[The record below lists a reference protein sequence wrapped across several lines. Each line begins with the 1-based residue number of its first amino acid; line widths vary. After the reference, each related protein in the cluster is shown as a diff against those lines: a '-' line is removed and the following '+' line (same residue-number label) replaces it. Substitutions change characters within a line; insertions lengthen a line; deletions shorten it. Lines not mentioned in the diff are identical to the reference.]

1 MKFNWKHLIQTS
13 IIISSLNGTA
23 SHSATLEISAV
34 VSPSACAT
42 SGTIMVAGEDCRT
55 TPSVWEAVIYEMG
68 LCTAHPF
75 GASKNG
81 VTFDASTCT
90 VTYTDTSPS
99 AVDIVDSIGGTLALT
114 GTSSMPGI
122 GTYGYPY
129 LVMGP
134 SFTVAGSFT
143 NSTVTHRSAANN
155 TVSTSA
161 ASNVSSTDNLNDF
174 NGRVQFCA
182 SGYLGAVVTA
192 GTMDGFVTDSS
203 LVRSE
208 STDVDG
214 SNYCSNQDR
223 LIAVMNLTTPF
234 SVTTKTYSVQFNF
247 LLTDFGVQFMDDDN
261 DGNDNEVEDSD
272 SIPSSFAS
280 APFSGYFTILNA
292 D

>member
-1 MKFNWKHLIQTS
+1 MD
-13 IIISSLNGTA
+13 
-23 SHSATLEISAV
+23 
-34 VSPSACAT
+34 
-42 SGTIMVAGEDCRT
+42 AGEDCRA

-75 GASKNG
+75 GASKDG

-90 VTYTDTSPS
+90 VTYTDTSPTT
-99 AVDIVDSIGGTLALT
+99 VDIVDSIGGTLALP
-114 GTSSMPGI
+114 GASSMPGI

-143 NSTVTHRSAANN
+143 NSTTGDTYRSAASN

-161 ASNVSSTDNLNDF
+161 AANVSSTDNLYDF
-174 NGRVQFCA
+174 NGTDANCA
-182 SGYLGAVVTA
+182 SGYLGAVVTG

-247 LLTDFGVQFMDDDN
+247 LLTDFGVQFI
-261 DGNDNEVEDSD
+261 DGAGND
-272 SIPSSFAS
+272 SIPDEFAS

>member
-1 MKFNWKHLIQTS
+1 LEEFDMKFNWKHLVHTS
-13 IIISSLNGTA
+13 IIISSLIGTA
-23 SHSATLEISAV
+23 SHSATLEESAL
-34 VSPSACAT
+34 VSPSVCAT
-42 SGTIMVAGEDCRT
+42 SGTIVDAGEDCRT
-55 TPSVWEAVIYEMG
+55 TPSVWEAIIYEMG

-75 GASKNG
+75 GTSKDG

-99 AVDIVDSIGGTLALT
+99 AVDIVDAIGGTLALT

-134 SFTVAGSFT
+134 SLTVAGSFT
-143 NSTVTHRSAANN
+143 NSGVTYRSAANN
-155 TVSTSA
+155 TVSTVA
-161 ASNVSSTDNLNDF
+161 ASNVSSTDYLYDF
-174 NGRVQFCA
+174 NGGDDDCA

-192 GTMDGFVTDSS
+192 GTMDGFITDSS

-214 SNYCSNQDR
+214 SDICNNKDR

-247 LLTDFGVQFMDDDN
+247 LLTDFGVQFI
-261 DGNDNEVEDSD
+261 DGTGND
-272 SIPSSFAS
+272 SIPDEFGS

>member
-1 MKFNWKHLIQTS
+1 MKFNWKHLVHTS
-13 IIISSLNGTA
+13 IIISSLTGTA
-23 SHSATLEISAV
+23 SHSATLELSAV
-34 VSPSACAT
+34 SSSACAT
-42 SGTIMVAGEDCRT
+42 SGTIMDAGEDCRA

-75 GASKNG
+75 GTSKDG

-99 AVDIVDSIGGTLALT
+99 AVDIVDSIGGTLALP
-114 GTSSMPGI
+114 GASSMPGI

-143 NSTVTHRSAANN
+143 NSTTGDTYRSAASN
-155 TVSTSA
+155 TVSTVA
-161 ASNVSSTDNLNDF
+161 ASNVSSTDNLYDF
-174 NGRVQFCA
+174 NATDANCA
-182 SGYLGAVVTA
+182 SGYLGAVVTG

-214 SNYCSNQDR
+214 SNYCSNKDR

-247 LLTDFGVQFMDDDN
+247 LLTDFGVQFI
-261 DGNDNEVEDSD
+261 DGSGND
-272 SIPSSFAS
+272 SIPDEFAS

>member
-13 IIISSLNGTA
+13 IIISSLTGTA

-42 SGTIMVAGEDCRT
+42 SGTIMDAGEDCRT

-143 NSTVTHRSAANN
+143 NSTTGDTYRSAANN

-161 ASNVSSTDNLNDF
+161 ASNVSSTDNLYDF
-174 NGRVQFCA
+174 NGTDANCA

-247 LLTDFGVQFMDDDN
+247 LLTDFGVQFI
-261 DGNDNEVEDSD
+261 DGAGND
-272 SIPSSFAS
+272 SIPDEFAS

>member
-1 MKFNWKHLIQTS
+1 MKFNWKPLIQTS

-42 SGTIMVAGEDCRT
+42 SVTIMDAGEDCRT

-90 VTYTDTSPS
+90 VIYTDTSPS

-129 LVMGP
+129 LVMGT

-143 NSTVTHRSAANN
+143 NSTTGDTYRSAASN

-161 ASNVSSTDNLNDF
+161 ASNVSSTDNLYDF
-174 NGRVQFCA
+174 NGTDANCA

-247 LLTDFGVQFMDDDN
+247 LLTDFGVQFI
-261 DGNDNEVEDSD
+261 DGAGND
-272 SIPSSFAS
+272 SIPDEFAS

>member
-1 MKFNWKHLIQTS
+1 LEEFDMKFNWKPLIQTS

-42 SGTIMVAGEDCRT
+42 SGTIMDAGEDCRT

-143 NSTVTHRSAANN
+143 NSTTGDTYRSAASN

-161 ASNVSSTDNLNDF
+161 ASNVSSTDNLYDF
-174 NGRVQFCA
+174 NGTDANCA

-247 LLTDFGVQFMDDDN
+247 LLTDFGVQFI
-261 DGNDNEVEDSD
+261 DGAGND
-272 SIPSSFAS
+272 SIPDEFAS

>member
-1 MKFNWKHLIQTS
+1 
-13 IIISSLNGTA
+13 
-23 SHSATLEISAV
+23 
-34 VSPSACAT
+34 
-42 SGTIMVAGEDCRT
+42 
-55 TPSVWEAVIYEMG
+55 
-68 LCTAHPF
+68 
-75 GASKNG
+75 
-81 VTFDASTCT
+81 
-90 VTYTDTSPS
+90 
-99 AVDIVDSIGGTLALT
+99 
-114 GTSSMPGI
+114 MPGI

-143 NSTVTHRSAANN
+143 NSTVTYRSAANN

-161 ASNVSSTDNLNDF
+161 ASNVSSTDNLYDF
-174 NGRVQFCA
+174 NGRDEFCA

-208 STDVDG
+208 STGVVDTDGDG
-214 SNYCSNQDR
+214 SEYCSNQDR

-234 SVTTKTYSVQFNF
+234 SVTAKTYSVQFNF
-247 LLTDFGVQFMDDDN
+247 LLTDFGVQFIDDDN
-261 DGNDNEVEDSD
+261 DGNDNEDEDKD

>member
-1 MKFNWKHLIQTS
+1 MKFNWKPLIQTS

-42 SGTIMVAGEDCRT
+42 SGTIMDAGEDCRT

-143 NSTVTHRSAANN
+143 NGATTYRSAASN

-161 ASNVSSTDNLNDF
+161 ASNVSSTDNLYDF
-174 NGRVQFCA
+174 NGTDANCA

-208 STDVDG
+208 STIVDG

-247 LLTDFGVQFMDDDN
+247 LLTDFGVQFI
-261 DGNDNEVEDSD
+261 DGAGND
-272 SIPSSFAS
+272 SIPDEFAS